1 VSNEAPSTRCAAWA
15 REVGV
20 TPVGTAPRADVFVLV
35 EHPLPWPSDVA
46 SDPLLA
52 SVEEVA
58 VLHVGAGRSVRL
70 QAAVGDADAPTRR
83 VVVFAAD
90 GRPFTGYTRSEGQG
104 SPDQLAEVVASLVRS
119 PPTVAVATAVTDVL
133 VCTHG
138 SRDTCC
144 GSLGTRLWLDL
155 QDLDGV
161 RIWRTSHT
169 GGHRFAPTAI
179 TFPDGNC
186 WAHLDSTR
194 LSGIVSRRLPAADAA
209 NHLRGCAAFDPAV
222 QVADCAVLAE
232 RGWSWLGAARF
243 GVQRNDHRVEL
254 CFEAPND
261 DRGSYD
267 VLLDVGRRMPV
278 PDCGGD
284 PCAATKFQQE
294 LTVAHL
300 RMWT

>member
-1 VSNEAPSTRCAAWA
+1 VSGNAPRTRCAAWA

-20 TPVGTAPRADVFVLV
+20 NPAGTAPKADVFVLV

-46 SDPLLA
+46 SDPCLA
-52 SVEEVA
+52 SLEEVA
-58 VLHVGAGRSVRL
+58 ISHAGAGRSVRL
-70 QAAVGDADAPTRR
+70 QAGVCDADAPTRR

-90 GRPFTGYTRSEGQG
+90 GPPFTGYTRSEGQG
-104 SPDQLAEVVASLVRS
+104 APDQLAEVVASLVGS
-119 PPTVAVATAVTDVL
+119 PPAAAPTTDVTDVL

-186 WAHLDSTR
+186 WAHLDSAR
-194 LSGIVSRRLPAADAA
+194 LSGIV
-209 NHLRGCAAFDPAV
+209 GCAAFDPAV

-232 RGWSWLGAARF
+232 RGWSWLDGARF
-243 GVQRNDHRVEL
+243 GVQRSDHRVEL
-254 CFEAPND
+254 CFEAPNG
-261 DRGSYD
+261 DRGSYG

-300 RMWT
+300 RMWD